1 MTFFLNFHCIALG
14 NSIMPCNLAAS
25 QHALIRDMVLSK
37 SLKGKQMATIAG
49 CSDRTIHAIA
59 SNLRY
64 FDSTKAPSNGVG
76 RRRRITPRMLEALC
90 ERLIEKPGMYQDE
103 MAIFLYDEFRVLVTQ
118 SNISRALKSINWTKK
133 AARQIA
139 KERNADLRDFY
150 FV

>member
-1 MTFFLNFHCIALG
+1 
-14 NSIMPCNLAAS
+14 
-25 QHALIRDMVLSK
+25 
-37 SLKGKQMATIAG
+37 
-49 CSDRTIHAIA
+49 
-59 SNLRY
+59 
-64 FDSTKAPSNGVG
+64 
-76 RRRRITPRMLEALC
+76 MLEALY